1 MKTFRGNSNGRDWSK
16 DGVERKVSFIFGRIS
31 KDKMK
36 LSRKSTLL
44 LSGLFDSFSPKA
56 KEIFWTSS
64 SDIL

>member
-1 MKTFRGNSNGRDWSK
+1 MVATGQKMVK
-16 DGVERKVSFIFGRIS
+16 RKVSFIFGRIS

-56 KEIFWTSS
+56 KEIF
-64 SDIL
+64 

>member
-1 MKTFRGNSNGRDWSK
+1 MKTFRRNSNGRDWAK
-16 DGVERKVSFIFGRIS
+16 DGGPSKTKVSFIFGRIS

-56 KEIFWTSS
+56 KEIF
-64 SDIL
+64 

>member
-1 MKTFRGNSNGRDWSK
+1 MVTTGQKMAHR
-16 DGVERKVSFIFGRIS
+16 VERKVSFIFGRIS

-56 KEIFWTSS
+56 KEIF
-64 SDIL
+64 

>member
-1 MKTFRGNSNGRDWSK
+1 MVATGQKMAHSHR
-16 DGVERKVSFIFGRIS
+16 VERKVSFIFGRIS

-56 KEIFWTSS
+56 KEIFKTSS